1 MVLSEHCQKDVR
13 LMSNHRMNESPMKKK
28 QQRTAERVW
37 EWQDAKWENAGIVF
51 EMRFPLGHEI
61 TDDTGISLEMWFSVR
76 LHSPTKMSNN
86 WIMLCLT
93 ISFAFMSCTRF
104 DVFFFSHSLARS
116 LAVVVTHCLAVGFVL
131 SHDKKKKNPIC
142 LENKVKWKWNHHWID
157 INVCLTRVGK
167 MATHAPINIVSNET
181 NKSQTKSNHM
191 RKINKENNK
200 SAGMLIVSV

>member
-13 LMSNHRMNESPMKKK
+13 LMSNHRMNESPIKKK

-104 DVFFFSHSLARS
+104 DVFFFLVRLFARS
-116 LAVVVTHCLAVGFVL
+116 LAVIVTHCLAVGFVL

-142 LENKVKWKWNHHWID
+142 LERKVKW
-157 INVCLTRVGK
+157 
-167 MATHAPINIVSNET
+167 NENEIT
-181 NKSQTKSNHM
+181 
-191 RKINKENNK
+191 IE
-200 SAGMLIVSV
+200 LISTCV